1 MFATSSLKDR
11 KYDIFKSALLGA
23 LLLSLYVF
31 VANSRRNTKMAV
43 NPTRQ
48 RFLLEGLEY
57 CKSKDQIPKMLDT
70 NERETNPRFELFAN
84 RLFTGLPSYTIIK
97 NGMIIDG
104 DGSTSKHKMDI
115 FVRQGLVY
123 AVMESSSASSTQ
135 LEDYLKSKNEIWE
148 VIDAN
153 NHYITPGLVE
163 MHSHIGICSQP
174 ELKGDNDM
182 FETMSPVTPFT
193 RTIDA
198 FNIGDPA
205 IQLASNSGVT
215 AALILPSANLISG
228 EGYVFKMMVPPSNSV
243 EEMLVQYESYE
254 DTGLKQRWMKMACG
268 ENPKRRYR
276 TRAEA
281 PKSRMGLGHLFRHTM
296 DRAKVLKNAQDV
308 WCDSVIQD
316 KEMPTT
322 AYPLDDEL
330 NMLVDLMRGKVLSNA
345 HCYETYDIETLLRQA
360 KEYQIEINALH
371 HSLDAYLIPKI
382 IKEQPYNITLATFAS
397 QWGFKKEAFQASV
410 FAPKIL
416 ERNNLSVVLTTDHP
430 ALPQQSLLS
439 QAQVAHHYGLSAN
452 KAIASITGEA
462 AKGLRLDDRIGYLR
476 KGYDADIVIWSDHPL
491 QMGAKPLKVFI
502 DGVPAVDLPIH
513 PKLDLA
519 PAPKSIPE
527 FTDEEVSKRKFENV
541 ATVLF
546 TGVTASY
553 DTSIEKPRNSEQWEL
568 FIENGTIICFQLSC
582 SEFYSIKSQK
592 VPKIHL
598 EDGHISPMLTTLTPS
613 HGLNEMNLESSTG
626 DGILMEA
633 MADGQLGDFRNPDNI
648 PIANDGLQFKSV
660 HLIRAFATGI
670 GNIITPPARGE
681 GKMFMTGVST
691 AFRSN
696 SDEFSSV
703 LKKEVALHITVG
715 DMGKQVFVPTI
726 SSQISTLRTIL
737 IKNRNKDNIYGRVAR
752 NELPLAIHTNSK
764 DVMLHLLRLRN
775 ELGIYI
781 IIVGGVESHLL
792 ATELAANNVPVVVS
806 PWQCQRKY
814 WDERRCLTGLAGQG
828 TLLSSLVKAGVKTG
842 LSSDDDTKVR
852 LLLHDSGLAAS
863 MAGISKTEI
872 IKIISTNMEEIFN
885 LTISKTPSFIIS
897 EGFPLAYGSRI
908 AALIDR
914 GILSKVY
921 PDLEPAIDLY
931 S

>member
-1 MFATSSLKDR
+1 MFAASDLKDR
-11 KYDIFKSALLGA
+11 KNELFKFALLWA
-23 LLLSLYVF
+23 FLLSLFVF
-31 VANSRRNTKMAV
+31 ITNIQRNTKIEV
-43 NPTRQ
+43 NSTRQ

-57 CKSKDQIPKMLDT
+57 CKTKDQIPKMLNT
-70 NERETNPRFELFAN
+70 NERKTNPRYELFAN
-84 RLFTGLPSYTIIK
+84 GHSDGFHSYTIIK
-97 NGMIIDG
+97 NGLIIDG
-104 DGSTSKHKMDI
+104 DGSTSEHKMDI
-115 FVRQGLVY
+115 FIRQGLVHS
-123 AVMESSSASSTQ
+123 VMRSGSASSTQ
-135 LEDYLKSKNEIWE
+135 LEDYLNSKNAITSR
-148 VIDAN
+148 IDAN

-174 ELKGDNDM
+174 ELKGNNDM

-205 IQLASNSGVT
+205 IQLASDSGVT

-243 EEMLVQYESYE
+243 EEMLVQYE

-268 ENPKRRYR
+268 ENPKRRYK
-276 TRAEA
+276 TRPEA

-296 DRAKVLKNAQDV
+296 DRAKVLKNAQDA
-308 WCDSVIQD
+308 WCDSVLQD

-322 AYPLDDEL
+322 AFPLDDEL

-345 HCYETYDIETLLRQA
+345 HCYETYDIETLLRHA

-382 IKEQPYNITLATFAS
+382 IKDQPYNITLATFAS

-416 ERNNLSVVLTTDHP
+416 EKNNLSVVLTTDHP

-439 QAQVAHHYGLSAN
+439 QAQVAHHYGLSAE

-462 AKGLRLDDRIGYLR
+462 AKGLKLDDRFGYLR
-476 KGYDADIVIWSDHPL
+476 KGYDADVVIWSDHPL

-502 DGVPAVDLPIH
+502 DGVPAVDLPIVA
-513 PKLDLA
+513 KSELA
-519 PAPKSIPE
+519 LAPKSIPE
-527 FTDEEVSKRKFENV
+527 FTDEEIYKRELENLS
-541 ATVLF
+541 TVLF

-553 DTSIEKPRNSEQWEL
+553 DTSIGKLPNSEPWEL
-568 FIENGTIICFQLSC
+568 FIANGTIVCFQLDC
-582 SEFYSIKSQK
+582 SELYSTNQK
-592 VPKIHL
+592 IPKIHL

-633 MADGQLGDFRNPDNI
+633 MDDGQLGDFRIPDNI
-648 PIANDGLQFKSV
+648 PIANDGLQFGSV

-691 AFRSN
+691 AFKSN
-696 SDEFSSV
+696 SDDFSSV
-703 LKKEVALHITVG
+703 LKGEVALHITIG

-726 SSQISTLRTIL
+726 SSQISTLRTVL
-737 IKNRNKDNIYGRVAR
+737 IKNRNEDNFYGRAAR
-752 NELPLAIHTNSK
+752 NELPLAIHTNNK
-764 DVMLHLLRLRN
+764 DVMLHLLRLKQ

-781 IIVGGVESHLL
+781 IIVGGIESHLL

-828 TLLSSLVKAGVKTG
+828 SLLSSLVKAGVKTG

-863 MAGISKTEI
+863 LAGISKNEI
-872 IKIISTNMEEIFN
+872 IKMISTNMEEIFN
-885 LTISKTPSFIIS
+885 LTVSKSPSLIIS

-908 AALIDR
+908 AALID
-914 GILSKVY
+914 GGTLFKVY

>member
-1 MFATSSLKDR
+1 MFADSSLKDR
-11 KYDIFKSALLGA
+11 KNGIVKLAVLGA
-23 LLLSLYVF
+23 LVLSLSVF
-31 VANSRRNTKMAV
+31 IMSSQRSNNTAV

-48 RFLLEGLEY
+48 RFLLEGLKY
-57 CKSKDQIPKMLDT
+57 CKTKDQTPKMLNT
-70 NERETNPRFELFAN
+70 NERRTNPRFELFSS
-84 RLFTGLPSYTIIK
+84 GLSNPPSYTIIK

-104 DGSTSKHKMDI
+104 DGTTSEQKMDI
-115 FVRQGLVY
+115 YIRDGVVHF
-123 AVMESSSASSTQ
+123 VMESSSAPSTQ
-135 LEDYLKSKNEIWE
+135 LENFLKAKNHVLE

-174 ELKGDNDM
+174 ELKGNNDM

-205 IQLASNSGVT
+205 IQLALNSGVT
-215 AALILPSANLISG
+215 SALILPSANLISG
-228 EGYVFKMMVPPSNSV
+228 EGYVFKMMVPPSKSV
-243 EEMLVQYESYE
+243 EEMLVQYESLE

-268 ENPKRRYR
+268 ENPKRRYK
-276 TRAEA
+276 TRPEA
-281 PKSRMGLGHLFRHTM
+281 PKSRMGLGHLFRHTL
-296 DRAKVLKNAQDV
+296 DRAKALKNAQDV
-308 WCDSVIQD
+308 WCDSVLLDNEI
-316 KEMPTT
+316 PTT

-345 HCYETYDIETLLRQA
+345 HCYETYDIETLLRHA
-360 KEYQIEINALH
+360 REYQIEINALH
-371 HSLDAYLIPKI
+371 HSLDAYLIPDI

-416 ERNNLSVVLTTDHP
+416 EKNNLSVVLTTDHP

-439 QAQVAHHYGLSAN
+439 QAQVAHHYGLSAE

-502 DGVPAVDLPIH
+502 DGVPAVDSPIEQ
-513 PKLDLA
+513 KSDLA
-519 PAPKSIPE
+519 LAPKSVPE
-527 FTDEEVSKRKFENV
+527 FTGQEISKRKFENQS
-541 ATVLF
+541 TILF
-546 TGVTASY
+546 TGVTTSY
-553 DTSIEKPRNSEQWEL
+553 DASIEKLQNTDPWEL
-568 FIENGTIICFQLSC
+568 LIENGTITCFQLSC
-582 SEFYSIKSQK
+582 TEFYSSNIENI
-592 VPKIHL
+592 PRIHV
-598 EDGHISPMLTTLTPS
+598 EDGHILPLVTTLTPS

-633 MADGQLGDFRNPDNI
+633 MADGQIGDFRDPQNI
-648 PIANDGLQFKSV
+648 PIANDGLQFGSM

-681 GKMFMTGVST
+681 GQLFMTGVST

-696 SDEFSSV
+696 SEDFSSV
-703 LKKEVALHITVG
+703 LKEEVALHVTVG

-726 SSQISTLRTIL
+726 SSQISTLRSL
-737 IKNRNKDNIYGRVAR
+737 LVKNREENNLYGRVAR
-752 NELPLAIHTNSK
+752 KQLPLAVHTNSK
-764 DVMLHLLRLRN
+764 DVMLHLLRLKQ
-775 ELGIYI
+775 ELDIYI

-792 ATELAANNVPVVVS
+792 ATKLAANNVPVVVS
-806 PWQCQRKY
+806 PWQCQRKF

-828 TLLSSLVKAGVKTG
+828 TLLASLIKAGVKTG

-863 MAGISKTEI
+863 LAGISKNEV
-872 IKIISTNMEEIFN
+872 IKMITTNMEEIFN
-885 LTISKTPSFIIS
+885 LTIPKSPSFFVS
-897 EGFPLAYGSRI
+897 EGFPLGYGSRI

-914 GILSKVY
+914 GIVSKVY
-921 PDLEPAIDLY
+921 PELEPAIDIY